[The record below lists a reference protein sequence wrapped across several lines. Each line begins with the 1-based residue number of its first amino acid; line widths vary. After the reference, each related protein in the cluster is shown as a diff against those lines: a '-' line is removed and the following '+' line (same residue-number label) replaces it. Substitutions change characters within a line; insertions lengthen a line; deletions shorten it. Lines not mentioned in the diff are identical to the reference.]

1 MYFYII
7 SYNVNNVISDTAGA
21 DQIFNRIIANCGGK
35 KNLHNEKFK

>member
-35 KNLHNEKFK
+35 KKLA